1 MNNIATINLSTE
13 SVIRHN
19 KNNSKVDKRKFYAL
33 VEAIAKETGL
43 NSCLV
48 NEKVT
53 PYQLA
58 RGYECFSIYGLFHL
72 NFRMEDGSFRGFV
85 GDVRPPMG
93 LSREGFQGYSN
104 RSADII
110 GVLENSKKLKEFRQA
125 YDKFVRVMTNVL
137 DIKWTKYERDHFNEI
152 NCIYDF
158 YEFLEEEFGEI
169 AISFAS
175 QQVYLNRYNK
185 VVSLVKSKYKYEE
198 EGVSHD
204 LNNIRV
210 VYVEEKFNQG
220 TLDNIKMQIKDISN
234 KIKNSS
240 MELAYGANSLELL
253 GLFNE
258 IYSDY
263 RFSDQKRKL
272 KVIQYL
278 EEAVPGNVVEVVM
291 TSIPVNINIGD
302 ISDGLS
308 LNLKYYKCDVG
319 FYVIESEKKRVVFK
333 ETEKELKA
341 YLLEQIAKQL

>member
-48 NEKVT
+48 NPKVM

-58 RGYECFSIYGLFHL
+58 KGYECFSIYGLFRL
-72 NFRMEDGSFRGFV
+72 NFRMEDSGFLGFV
-85 GDVRPPMG
+85 GDSKSPMD
-93 LSREGFQGYSN
+93 LSREGFQGFLN
-104 RSADII
+104 RSADIT
-110 GVLENSKKLKEFRQA
+110 GVLESSKKLKEFRQT
-125 YDKFVRVMTNVL
+125 YDKFVQTMTNAL
-137 DIKWTKYERDHFNEI
+137 DIKWGKYERDHFNEI

-158 YEFLEEEFGEI
+158 YEFLEDEFGEV

-175 QQVYLNRYNK
+175 QQVYLKRYNK
-185 VVSLVKSKYKYEE
+185 VVSLVKSKYKFEKG
-198 EGVSHD
+198 GVSHN

-210 VYVEEKFNQG
+210 VYVEEKFNQV

-234 KIKNSS
+234 EIKVKNS
-240 MELAYGANSLELL
+240 EPAFGAKSQELL
-253 GLFNE
+253 GLFND

-278 EEAVPGNVVEVVM
+278 EEAVPRDVVEVVM
-291 TSIPVNINIGD
+291 TSIPVNVNVGG

-308 LNLKYYKCDVG
+308 LNLKYYKCDFG

-341 YLLEQIAKQL
+341 YLLEQIAKEL